1 MVRECIGI
9 LMMVMIELY
18 ILIVVKTQSN
28 NLAFT
33 ITKRESSERGKG
45 KFIRLYFN
53 HNKDIQFYHNH
64 HKYSNT
70 IPSHLFSMILEG
82 YTTLPIIRPHFS
94 ELNKALKPKH
104 QKLGAK
110 SADQKPKLTLH
121 SCIAKKN

>member
-1 MVRECIGI
+1 
-9 LMMVMIELY
+9 MMVMIELY
-18 ILIVVKTQSN
+18 ILIVVKIQSN
-28 NLAFT
+28 KLAFT
-33 ITKRESSERGKG
+33 SFARFSLRNCKG
-45 KFIRLYFN
+45 KVIRLCFN